1 MRSTVSAAGLISL
14 YTKRSRLRPL
24 ALIKAAL
31 APISKGAY
39 ERAECLRRLT
49 EMPAGI
55 R

>member
-31 APISKGAY
+31 APLSKGAY

-49 EMPAGI
+49 EI
-55 R
+55 